1 MKLRGQGKSVLMLS
15 TVLLAGP
22 VMAHQSGDFI
32 VRMGGIKVAPDV
44 SSDAFD
50 SALPVVGG
58 LEVDVDDDTQLGLT
72 FAYMVTDSIGVEL
85 VGATQFTHD
94 IILDTGGSGVVIGET
109 SHLPPTLLAQFYAP
123 QLGPVRGYLGAG
135 VNYTLFFDD
144 SIDDA
149 VVSPLLGG
157 ADVDVKLS
165 NSVGFAWEV
174 GADFLINENWLLNA
188 SVWNIDIDTEAR
200 LYVNDAR
207 VDKIDV
213 EIDPW
218 VYMVGV
224 GYRF

>member
-32 VRMGGIKVAPDV
+32 VRMGGIKVALDV

-85 VGATQFTHD
+85 VGATPFTHD

>member
-15 TVLLAGP
+15 SVLLAGP
-22 VMAHQSGDFI
+22 AMAHESGDFI
-32 VRMGGIKVAPDV
+32 VRMGGIKVVPDV

-50 SALPVVGG
+50 QTLPAVGG
-58 LEVDVDDDTQLGLT
+58 LGVDVDDDTQLGLT
-72 FAYMVTDSIGVEL
+72 FAYMVTDNIGVEL
-85 VGATQFTHD
+85 VGATPFTHD
-94 IILDTGGSGVVIGET
+94 LILDTGGSGVVIGET

-123 QLGPVRGYLGAG
+123 QLGPVRGYVGAG

-149 VVSPLLGG
+149 VVSPLVGG

-174 GADFLINENWLLNA
+174 GADFLINDNWLLNA

>member
-22 VMAHQSGDFI
+22 VVAHQSGDFI

-72 FAYMVTDSIGVEL
+72 FAYMVTDNIGVEL
-85 VGATQFTHD
+85 VGATPFTHD

-218 VYMVGV
+218 VYIVGV

>member
-72 FAYMVTDSIGVEL
+72 FAYMVTDSIAVEL
-85 VGATQFTHD
+85 VGATPFTHD

>member
-50 SALPVVGG
+50 PALPVVGG
-58 LEVDVDDDTQLGLT
+58 LEVDVDDDTQVGLT

-85 VGATQFTHD
+85 VGATPFTHD

-174 GADFLINENWLLNA
+174 GADLLINENWLLNA

>member
-85 VGATQFTHD
+85 VGATPFTHD

-174 GADFLINENWLLNA
+174 GADFLINDFRRG
-188 SVWNIDIDTEAR
+188 VR
-200 LYVNDAR
+200 
-207 VDKIDV
+207 DV
-213 EIDPW
+213 LCL
-218 VYMVGV
+218 GH
-224 GYRF
+224 

>member
-1 MKLRGQGKSVLMLS
+1 MKRRGQGKNAMALVALMA
-15 TVLLAGP
+15 AGP
-22 VMAHQSGDFI
+22 ALAHEAGDFI
-32 VRMGGIKVAPDV
+32 VRFGAIQVDPDV
-44 SSDAFD
+44 SSETFD

-58 LEVDVDDDTQLGLT
+58 LGVDVDDDTQLGLT
-72 FAYMVTDSIGVEL
+72 FAYMVTDAIGVEL
-85 VGATQFTHD
+85 VGATPFTHD

-109 SHLPPTLLAQFYAP
+109 SHLPPTLLAQYYAP
-123 QLGPVRGYLGAG
+123 SVGPVRAYLGAG
-135 VNYTLFFDD
+135 INYTLFFDD

-157 ADVDVKLS
+157 ADADVKLS

-174 GADFLINENWLLNA
+174 GADVAINDNWLFNV

-218 VYMVGV
+218 VYMVGL

>member
-85 VGATQFTHD
+85 VGATPFTHD

-218 VYMVGV
+218 GYMVGV

>member
-85 VGATQFTHD
+85 VGATPFTHD

-213 EIDPW
+213 VIDPW

>member
-15 TVLLAGP
+15 SVLLAGP
-22 VMAHQSGDFI
+22 AMAHQAGDFI
-32 VRMGGIKVAPDV
+32 VRMGGIKVVPDA

-50 SALPVVGG
+50 PALPAVGG

-72 FAYMVTDSIGVEL
+72 FAYMVTESIGVEL
-85 VGATQFTHD
+85 VGATPFTHD
-94 IILDTGGSGVVIGET
+94 LILDTGGDGVVIGET

-123 QLGPVRGYLGAG
+123 QLGFMRAYLGAG
-135 VNYTLFFDD
+135 LNYTLFFDE

-149 VVSPLLGG
+149 VVSPLVGG

-200 LYVNDAR
+200 LYVNNAR

>member
-1 MKLRGQGKSVLMLS
+1 M
-15 TVLLAGP
+15 
-22 VMAHQSGDFI
+22 
-32 VRMGGIKVAPDV
+32 
-44 SSDAFD
+44 
-50 SALPVVGG
+50 
-58 LEVDVDDDTQLGLT
+58 
-72 FAYMVTDSIGVEL
+72 
-85 VGATQFTHD
+85 
-94 IILDTGGSGVVIGET
+94 
-109 SHLPPTLLAQFYAP
+109 
-123 QLGPVRGYLGAG
+123 
-135 VNYTLFFDD
+135 NYSLFVDD
-144 SIDDA
+144 SIDEA
-149 VVSPLLGG
+149 VVGPWLGG

>member
-15 TVLLAGP
+15 SVLLAGP
-22 VMAHQSGDFI
+22 AMAHEAGDFI
-32 VRMGGIKVAPDV
+32 VRMGGIKVVPDA

-50 SALPVVGG
+50 PALPAVGG

-85 VGATQFTHD
+85 VGATPFTHD
-94 IILDTGGSGVVIGET
+94 IILDTGGDGVVIGET

-123 QLGPVRGYLGAG
+123 QLGPMRAYLGAG
-135 VNYTLFFDD
+135 VNYTLFFDE

-149 VVSPLLGG
+149 VVSPLVGG

>member
-15 TVLLAGP
+15 SVLLAGP

-85 VGATQFTHD
+85 VGATPFTHD

>member
-1 MKLRGQGKSVLMLS
+1 MKSVTKFALLS
-15 TVLLAGP
+15 AALVSAPLA
-22 VMAHQSGDFI
+22 MAHEAGDMFI
-32 VRMGGIKVAPDV
+32 R
-44 SSDAFD
+44 
-50 SALPVVGG
+50 GG
-58 LEVDVDDDTQLGLT
+58 LVNVMPSVSDNTGLGYNLDVEDNLQLGLT
-72 FAYMVTDSIGVEL
+72 GTYMYSDNIGIEL
-85 VGATQFTHD
+85 LVATPFTHD
-94 IILDTGGSGVVIGET
+94 IILDTGGSGVSIGET

-149 VVSPLLGG
+149 VVSPLVGG

-165 NSVGFAWEV
+165 NSIGFAWEV
-174 GADFLINENWLLNA
+174 GADVIIDENWLFNV
-188 SVWNIDIDTEAR
+188 SIWNIDIDTEAR
-200 LYVNDAR
+200 LYVNDVR

>member
-15 TVLLAGP
+15 SVLLAGP
-22 VMAHQSGDFI
+22 AMAHESGDFI
-32 VRMGGIKVAPDV
+32 VRMGGIKVVPDV

-50 SALPVVGG
+50 PALPAVGG
-58 LEVDVDDDTQLGLT
+58 LGVDVDDDTQLGLT
-72 FAYMVTDSIGVEL
+72 FAYMVTDNIGVEL
-85 VGATQFTHD
+85 VGATPFTHD
-94 IILDTGGSGVVIGET
+94 LILDTGGSGVVIGET

-149 VVSPLLGG
+149 VVSPLVGG